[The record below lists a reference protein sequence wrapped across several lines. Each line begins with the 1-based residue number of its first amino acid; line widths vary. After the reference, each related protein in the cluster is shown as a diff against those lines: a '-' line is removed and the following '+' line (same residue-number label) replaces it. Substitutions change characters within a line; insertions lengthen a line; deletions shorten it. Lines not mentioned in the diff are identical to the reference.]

1 LKYEKLEILFLGSI
15 SNISAYCCVTD
26 SQWAGFKAGYVR
38 GQISTGDGTWS
49 PQNFSWFYY
58 DLDEGLGSESLSVD
72 VEDRRAEKGH
82 IIYRS
87 DVFSSEF

>member
-15 SNISAYCCVTD
+15 SNISAYCYVID
-26 SQWAGFKAGYVR
+26 SQWAGFKGWICS
-38 GQISTGDGTWS
+38 GTGNTGDRTWS
-49 PQNFSWFYY
+49 PQNFGWVYY
-58 DLDEGLGSESLSVD
+58 DLDEGLGSETLSVD
-72 VEDRRAEKGH
+72 VEDRRAEEGQ